1 MIDRR
6 LHAASV
12 VVREMQ
18 LLATERTWL
27 EYWWMLCKNMYIC
40 GKYTHLGILLI
51 LIKEWMIIMKQGKQP
66 NWRVEKH
73 TQYKAINYRWYIQ
86 NTRVEH
92 LHYIQASRQFN
103 TAIYWHIMTTKA
115 SKCGGNNN
123 EQIRCETWAIMIR
136 MLDKSYNNEHWCQ

>member
-1 MIDRR
+1 MTAMIDRT
-6 LHAASV
+6 AASV
-12 VVREMQ
+12 VVRDAIVSDKKNLTGILMK
-18 LLATERTWL
+18 
-27 EYWWMLCKNMYIC
+27 LCKNMYIC